1 MSVRPLSS
9 VLKTFAV
16 LDVVAAA
23 PEPVRLADVA
33 RAVEEARA
41 ATHQR
46 LQTLVEAGWVEQTED
61 GRYRLA
67 LRIVAHAAMAME
79 QANLGARLA
88 DILHDMVAESG
99 ETASMAVLD
108 GHEAVIMRRV
118 EAKGILR
125 ADLRVGTRLDLAR
138 TALGRVLSAFARPEA
153 LVRLAEAGVVLPEAE
168 LVERIRADG
177 YAVSGITGP
186 RTVSAVAAPVVDS
199 HGDCIAALSLS
210 GPTAGFNT
218 QTCASVVVAAAARV
232 NARLRGARE

>member
-16 LDVVAAA
+16 LDAVSAS

-33 RAVEEARA
+33 RKVEEARA

-46 LQTLVEAGWVEQTED
+46 LQTLVEAGWVEQMED

-67 LRIVAHAAMAME
+67 LRIVGHAAMAME

-108 GHEAVIMRRV
+108 GHEAIIMRRV
-118 EAKGILR
+118 ESKGILR
-125 ADLRVGTRLDLAR
+125 ADLRVGARLDLAR
-138 TALGRVLSAFARPEA
+138 TALGRVLSSFARPEII
-153 LVRLAEAGVVLPEAE
+153 VRLSESGVALPEPE
-168 LVERIRADG
+168 LVETIRRDG
-177 YAVSGITGP
+177 FAVSGHTGP
-186 RTVSAVAAPVVDS
+186 RTVSAVAAPVCDG

-218 QTCASVVVAAAARV
+218 TSCASVVVAATARV
-232 NARLRGARE
+232 NARLRGVRE